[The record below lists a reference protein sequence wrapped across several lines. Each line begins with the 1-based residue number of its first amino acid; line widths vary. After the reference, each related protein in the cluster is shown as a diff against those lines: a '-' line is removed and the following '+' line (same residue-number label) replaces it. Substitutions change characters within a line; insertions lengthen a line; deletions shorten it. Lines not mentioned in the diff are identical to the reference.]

1 MQVPAPTNART
12 SGGNVNQLVSGI
24 KFAAALSAI
33 VFVSSISSPAAQAKS
48 PDKVTEGSRLPQFLN
63 WFGGEWNNH
72 EQVWL
77 QKGDTA
83 NLVDAKPVDPIAH
96 THHIFAPVEAP
107 KIGEHMF
114 YIQQNMDADPA
125 KIYRQRLYRI
135 SVDDVENAIKLEIFS
150 YLDEK
155 AFVNAHL
162 KPEMFKDLE
171 LTGLKAN
178 PGCDVYWRYQE
189 AEKEFIGTMKP
200 GACNFFSQRS
210 QKKIIISDT
219 LKLSESEIWIND
231 QARDEQGGYV
241 FGSKTNTP
249 VKNRKVRYYTGW
261 AVLNRAGKD
270 AKPEDKKY
278 SNRRDLITH
287 NEGAYLPVLWDD
299 GTPSPYAVQLAQ
311 LTYQN
316 TKTAILKL
324 ALVDAVTKKSVMY
337 IWGNT
342 DATRLGMN
350 LTWFQVGLTQ
360 KPNRVQYGFDETPKV
375 VAEVKLAAS
384 K

>member
-1 MQVPAPTNART
+1 MNRLFTGSKVVATIGVAVLFGLIAPQAIAQT
-12 SGGNVNQLVSGI
+12 
-24 KFAAALSAI
+24 KAL
-33 VFVSSISSPAAQAKS
+33 
-48 PDKVTEGSRLPQFLN
+48 EGSRLPLFLK

-83 NLVDAKPVDPIAH
+83 NFVDGKPVDPIAH
-96 THHIFAPVEAP
+96 THHIFAPVKAP
-107 KIGEHMF
+107 KVGEHTF
-114 YIQQNMDADPA
+114 YIQQNMDADSA

-135 SVDDVENAIKLEIFS
+135 SADNVENAIKLEIFS
-150 YLDEK
+150 YPDEK

-162 KPEMFKDLE
+162 KPELFKDLE
-171 LTGLKAN
+171 LSALKAN
-178 PGCDVYWRYQE
+178 PGCEVYWRYQE

-231 QARDEQGGYV
+231 QARDEQGNYV

-324 ALVDAVTKKSVMY
+324 ALVDAVTKKSIMY

-360 KPNRVQYGFDETPKV
+360 KTDRVHYGFDETPKV
-375 VAEVKLAAS
+375 ITEVKPTAE